1 MGHRAKI
8 ARVKTEE
15 ASDLTRGRVLL
26 ERDPADASVAT
37 LCFDNAARRNA
48 VSVSMWRELGGAC
61 AEVARDPELRC
72 LIVRGAGEEAF
83 VSGADISEFGTVRSG
98 AEDERAYEQIS
109 GGAMAAL
116 AALEIP
122 VVSLIHGF
130 CIGGGAAIALA
141 CDLRYAAEDAV
152 FAIPAARLGLG
163 YSQGG
168 IQALVNLVGGA
179 RAKEIFFSARRYTA
193 EEALRMRLVEAVFPK
208 HELDAEVRGLAG
220 RISANA
226 PLTLRAVKRA
236 VRESQSDPAHRD
248 PAAMQAAIDA
258 CFESEDYREGVRAF
272 LEKRPARFRGR

>member
-1 MGHRAKI
+1 MKAENS
-8 ARVKTEE
+8 EE
-15 ASDLTRGRVLL
+15 ASGRREGRVLL
-26 ERDPADASVAT
+26 EREPGDRSVAI
-37 LCFDNAARRNA
+37 LSFDHAARRNA
-48 VSVSMWRELGGAC
+48 VSVSMWRDLAAAC
-61 AEVARDPELRC
+61 AEVAQDPELRC
-72 LIVRGAGEEAF
+72 LVVRGAGDEAF

-98 AEDERAYEQIS
+98 AENERAYEQIS

-116 AALEIP
+116 AALELP
-122 VVSLIHGF
+122 VVALIHGF

-168 IQALVNLVGGA
+168 VETLVNLVGGA
-179 RAKEIFFSARRYTA
+179 RAKEIFFTTRRYTA
-193 EEALRMRLVEAVFPK
+193 EEALGMGLIEAVFPK
-208 HELDAEVRGLAG
+208 HELDAEVRALTK
-220 RISANA
+220 RIVSNA

-236 VRESQSDPAHRD
+236 VRESQRDPARRD

-272 LEKRPARFRGR
+272 LEKRPPRFRGR

>member
-1 MGHRAKI
+1 MKN
-8 ARVKTEE
+8 VKSQE
-15 ASDLTRGRVLL
+15 APGSAQGRVLL
-26 ERDPADASVAT
+26 EREPGERRVAT
-37 LCFDNAARRNA
+37 LSFDHAARRNA
-48 VSVSMWRELGGAC
+48 VSVAMWRDLGAAC

-72 LIVRGAGEEAF
+72 LIVRGAGDEAF
-83 VSGADISEFGTVRSG
+83 VSGADISEFGSVRSG
-98 AEDERAYEQIS
+98 ADDERAYEQTS

-122 VVSLIHGF
+122 VLALIHGF

-168 IQALVNLVGGA
+168 IERLVQLVGGA
-179 RAKEIFFSARRYTA
+179 RAKEIFFTARRYTA
-193 EEALRMRLVEAVFPK
+193 EEALRIGFVEAVHPK
-208 HELDAEVRGLAG
+208 HELDATVREIAA
-220 RISANA
+220 RIAANA

-236 VRESQSDPAHRD
+236 VRESQRDPARRD

-258 CFESEDYREGVRAF
+258 CFASDDYSEGVRAF
-272 LEKRPARFRGR
+272 LEKRTPRFRGR